1 MPRIDEA
8 KDAGTKPSPG
18 EQIREV
24 ASDVGGKLRD
34 AGAQVREAASQ
45 KFEELRNHASECC
58 EQGRE
63 RAEQWEQN
71 IESYV
76 REKPVKAL
84 LLAAGVGFLMGAIWK
99 RH

>member
-1 MPRIDEA
+1 MSRIDEA
-8 KDAGTKPSPG
+8 KDAGAKPSPA
-18 EQIREV
+18 EQVREA
-24 ASDVGGKLRD
+24 ASEIGRKLRD

-45 KFEELRNHASECC
+45 KYEDLRNQASEYC

-84 LLAAGVGFLMGAIWK
+84 LLAAGVGFLIGAIWK